1 MLNYTAIF
9 LRSGLKEGHFNYVVM
24 LTRAPRPVGFHEHQ
38 VGDFGGWYIRWDSTA
53 ERQRDGVRTEETGSG
68 GVTDLLYSS
77 PQVICIKKAYTHHI
91 IRKLG

>member
-9 LRSGLKEGHFNYVVM
+9 PRSWLKEGHFNYVVM

-38 VGDFGGWYIRWDSTA
+38 VGDFGGWYPVGLDGRTAARWST
-53 ERQRDGVRTEETGSG
+53 DGRNGEWGSYRS
-68 GVTDLLYSS
+68 TLLESASY
-77 PQVICIKKAYTHHI
+77 IKKTYTHHI